1 MLFARAASL
10 GLSPADNAYYRA
22 SNALFDG
29 NAPYANELARE
40 AKRLDPDNPRT
51 DELLDRAQQRF
62 CGPEPRSALTAGQIM
77 PGAVLRNTNLRLPPF
92 CRRISLPRLRFPIC
106 GGRAITI
113 RCTAMLWA
121 SNALL
126 PFKQHWLDLMV
137 RDVQP
142 DSGSS
147 FMEAR
152 AAWRGVYSVDPL
164 RINGPYTLSYSRQSI
179 ETAESVKKGVYA
191 DRLGLNTEARILD
204 WGVLQAEIFGTQRT
218 DGNRT
223 VGGTVSPRYIVWD
236 KPQPDRLSVQRHR
249 QRQESC
255 RLLRAAGIRQSYGCG
270 LV

>member
-1 MLFARAASL
+1 
-10 GLSPADNAYYRA
+10 
-22 SNALFDG
+22 
-29 NAPYANELARE
+29 
-40 AKRLDPDNPRT
+40 
-51 DELLDRAQQRF
+51 
-62 CGPEPRSALTAGQIM
+62 
-77 PGAVLRNTNLRLPPF
+77 
-92 CRRISLPRLRFPIC
+92 
-106 GGRAITI
+106 
-113 RCTAMLWA
+113 
-121 SNALL
+121 
-126 PFKQHWLDLMV
+126 MV

-236 KPQPDRLSVQRHR
+236 KPQLQVGYLFSAADSDRNPADYYAPQEYVNHMAVASFDVALFDQMHVRGFAGYGTAISKNKNWEQVLRYSLDLNWVPADNWSLALGYRRMELPDYNMDEYSLNLQYVF
-249 QRQESC
+249 
-255 RLLRAAGIRQSYGCG
+255 
-270 LV
+270 